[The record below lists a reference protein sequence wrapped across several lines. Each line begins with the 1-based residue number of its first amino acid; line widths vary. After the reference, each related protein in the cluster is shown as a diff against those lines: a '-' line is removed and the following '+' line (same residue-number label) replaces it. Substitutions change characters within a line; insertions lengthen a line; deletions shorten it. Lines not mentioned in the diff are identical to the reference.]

1 MKELLIKGLDGDAL
15 FRAYRNEYAI
25 LTRYEFAFYR
35 MMCKQSFGVVSFPFV
50 RYLCQPNRTKAYL
63 CAQIRNEMELFRTG
77 HCVRP
82 NDKQIHSWHRI
93 PSWHIFVDREWLGKD
108 VMYLMRG
115 RGHDVHETLAAG
127 LALRTQ
133 IACKRYEMK
142 YAHRPADIAALVPE
156 FLPEVPQ
163 SPCDEKAV
171 TLDLAADKIH
181 IGGCKVEELR
191 IGEPKDR

>member
-1 MKELLIKGLDGDAL
+1 MLGKKNGQRRMREAVIAFIVFVGLL
-15 FRAYRNEYAI
+15 AI
-25 LTRYEFAFYR
+25 PLVYIWFAGYDCEAPDDSDLAVQEEVNWGPEQEREFAAFTNVLVR
-35 MMCKQSFGVVSFPFV
+35 VVSFPFV

-108 VMYLMRG
+108 V
-115 RGHDVHETLAAG
+115 
-127 LALRTQ
+127 
-133 IACKRYEMK
+133 
-142 YAHRPADIAALVPE
+142 
-156 FLPEVPQ
+156 
-163 SPCDEKAV
+163 